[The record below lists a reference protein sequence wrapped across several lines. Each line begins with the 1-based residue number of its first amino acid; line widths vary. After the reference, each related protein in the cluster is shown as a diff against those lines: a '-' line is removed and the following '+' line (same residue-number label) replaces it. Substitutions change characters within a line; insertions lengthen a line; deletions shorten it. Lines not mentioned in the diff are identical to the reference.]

1 MSIRTRFHPHSD
13 GTVTVQRTDDVEPV
27 LDWNKKLQTTP
38 QTRTE
43 SFHHIASIPN
53 IVIEQWLIESGL
65 KMGSPEFTVFIRK
78 KLRDRDW
85 LFLRTTDKRF

>member
-1 MSIRTRFHPHSD
+1 MRTLFHSTSD
-13 GTVTVQRTDDVEPV
+13 GLVVQRIDDVEPI
-27 LDWNKKLQTTP
+27 LEANKRLQNEP
-38 QTRTE
+38 QKSE
-43 SFHHIASIPN
+43 SFHQIASVPN

-65 KMGSPEFTVFIRK
+65 SYGSREFTAFMMK